1 MRFLPATIVVHA
13 GQTVEW
19 TTLDAREGHSVTFG
33 FPVDPPLR
41 LPTPVADSGVG
52 VRSNLDSDGARHAFV
67 GSPTND
73 VHSGRMLV
81 GFADR
86 SLNLLPDLPLTFTDL
101 VQFPLPTTATSI
113 NSRFRVTFPNPGTY
127 TYRCVYHD
135 NLGMVGEV
143 IVLP

>member
-1 MRFLPATIVVHA
+1 M
-13 GQTVEW
+13 
-19 TTLDAREGHSVTFG
+19 VT
-33 FPVDPPLR
+33 
-41 LPTPVADSGVG
+41 DSGVG

-73 VHSGRMLV
+73 VYSGRML
-81 GFADR
+81 GALEDR
-86 SLNLLPDLPLTFTDL
+86 SLNMLPDLPLTFTDL
-101 VQFPLPTTATSI
+101 VQFPLPTTVTST

-127 TYRCVYHD
+127 TYRCIFLE